1 MIKLLERIYH
11 IFNNMYIFNKSKNKI
26 NSKMGLSFNEI
37 SRLKDYPRMRRGEAI
52 FFNQNF
58 IFSNSGSF
66 LHSVEEIFK
75 DEVYKFKTDSKRPY
89 IIDCGANIGVSI
101 YYFVRNYPNCRVLAF
116 EPDHEIFKI
125 LVDNTKQIGDKSSII
140 LKEEAVWIQDTK
152 LEFFSEGGLAGS
164 LVTDFAKNDNI
175 IKINAINFKNYL
187 NEKIDFLKI
196 DIEGAENELIFDI
209 KDNLHYV
216 ENLFLEY
223 HGIKNQKQNLGDILN
238 LLTDAGFQYYIRVA
252 GETLSYPFCKEE
264 HFAFNQQL
272 NIFCYRK

>member
-1 MIKLLERIYH
+1 
-11 IFNNMYIFNKSKNKI
+11 MYIFNKSKNKI